1 MSWSTPTSERRH
13 RSAIP
18 VRSSASELRC
28 DTGVYCVASHETI
41 LRWRENILQTC
52 YRALRTNVTPRL
64 RTLVKHHA
72 ATITCMRP
80 APAAAASAA
89 MSNPASQCLAHPE
102 QGVSAAAAREQ
113 RWKQCFRQMTTAL
126 TSFSFLHL
134 PCRRHGRSSAR
145 RQRLRGLRDAN
156 AEGSNDDDA
165 AAAPAAILLSSSGRF
180 MSAVSRCCG
189 VNSER
194 HAREA
199 LARGVTWYLRGR
211 TT

>member
-28 DTGVYCVASHETI
+28 DTCVYCVASHETI

-89 MSNPASQCLAHPE
+89 MSNPASQCRAHPE
-102 QGVSAAAAREQ
+102 QGVVSAATTRANSGGRNVSENENSFDKLQLPAPAMSKAWPVQ
-113 RWKQCFRQMTTAL
+113 RT
-126 TSFSFLHL
+126 
-134 PCRRHGRSSAR
+134 
-145 RQRLRGLRDAN
+145 
-156 AEGSNDDDA
+156 
-165 AAAPAAILLSSSGRF
+165 AAAPE
-180 MSAVSRCCG
+180 G
-189 VNSER
+189 V
-194 HAREA
+194 A
-199 LARGVTWYLRGR
+199 
-211 TT
+211 